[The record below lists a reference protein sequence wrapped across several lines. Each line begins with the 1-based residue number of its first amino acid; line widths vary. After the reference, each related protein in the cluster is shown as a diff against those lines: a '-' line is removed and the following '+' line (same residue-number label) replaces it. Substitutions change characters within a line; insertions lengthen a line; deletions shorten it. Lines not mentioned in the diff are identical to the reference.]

1 MSSLAETDR
10 QTLARCGAD
19 CRHTGVVRLVSSLF
33 LTFPRAGPDRTAA
46 LSPLLRAVR
55 DLFEAGFLRAVSAD
69 NNYEVSEVC

>member
-1 MSSLAETDR
+1 M
-10 QTLARCGAD
+10 
-19 CRHTGVVRLVSSLF
+19 VRLVSLS